1 MPNIERETIIT
12 DSGGSASIIG
22 GIIVGVVL
30 VLVALWFFGAFD
42 GVGNGGD
49 GASVTVDVPPV
60 EITTPAQ

>member
-42 GVGNGGD
+42 RVGN

>member
-1 MPNIERETIIT
+1 MPIERQTIIT

-42 GVGNGGD
+42 GVNRGD